1 MNVFWL
7 HRNGNLYALKHDTF
21 GHIVGVAGPLA
32 WDDLHETDDY
42 DYRTE
47 LITWAEGEIE
57 RHAMHRMRP
66 ALVH

>member
-1 MNVFWL
+1 MLLIQHKVI
-7 HRNGNLYALKHDTF
+7 NLKPVELDWAY
-21 GHIVGVAGPLA
+21 
-32 WDDLHETDDY
+32 DDEDETDDY